1 MKKIFLSSSFAD
13 VASAFPDFAR
23 EPLEG
28 KTVAFIPTASVVEEV
43 TFYVDAG
50 KKALE
55 SLGLVVEELDVST
68 AARETAA
75 RAIRDSDYIYVTGG
89 NVFYLLRELRKSG
102 ADAMIVDA
110 IRGGKPYIGES
121 AGSIVLSPDIGYARL
136 MDDPAAAP
144 DLADY
149 AGLGAV
155 PFYTVPHVGCF
166 PFEKAA
172 QKILDEYGPTLPLRA
187 IDNSQA
193 IEVSGDLVTIVRG
206 AKLGKKTLGKAAMR
220 FLAETSCMQRNVG
233 KPPLT

>member
-1 MKKIFLSSSFAD
+1 MTRLFLSSSFAD

-28 KTVAFIPTASVVEEV
+28 KTVAFIPTASAVEKV
-43 TFYVDAG
+43 TFYVAAG

-68 AARETAA
+68 VARETAA
-75 RAIRDSDYIYVTGG
+75 RAIRESDFIYVTGG
-89 NVFYLLRELRKSG
+89 NVFHLLRELKRTGVGS
-102 ADAMIVDA
+102 MIVEA
-110 IRGGKPYIGES
+110 IRAGKPYVGES
-121 AGSIVLSPDIGYARL
+121 AGSMILSPSIEYARL

-149 AGLGAV
+149 ASLGAV

-166 PFEKAA
+166 PFKKAA
-172 QKILDEYGPTLPLRA
+172 QRIIDEYGPTLPLRA
-187 IDNSQA
+187 INNSQA
-193 IEVSGDLVTIVRG
+193 IEVSGDLVTIVQG
-206 AKLGKKTLGKAAMR
+206 AKLKKKPLGKAAMK
-220 FLAETSCMQRNVG
+220 FLAETSCMQRNAD